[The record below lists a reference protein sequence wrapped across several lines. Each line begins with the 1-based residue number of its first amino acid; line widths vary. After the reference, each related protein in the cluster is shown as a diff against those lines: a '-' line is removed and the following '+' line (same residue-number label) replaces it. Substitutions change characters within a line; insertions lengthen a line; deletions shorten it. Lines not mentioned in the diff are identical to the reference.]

1 MEEEKMDKKQK
12 KISDLE
18 QRAKEKIFEKAQIK
32 VVKKWLHLNSTI
44 KLSMGL

>member
-1 MEEEKMDKKQK
+1 MLVRDKNRKKMEEEKMDKKQK

-32 VVKKWLHLNSTI
+32 VIKK
-44 KLSMGL
+44 